1 MTLQGAPPGA
11 VCSLVGSASYLD
23 ELATR
28 KNAGPLVD
36 ELRALHDVYK
46 EHVGELSELCAEQCD
61 LLNRQANFMIHEP
74 GFDPKQTALAT
85 HIYGERI
92 KDVVGRF
99 NRMLSG
105 FDLLGRRIHAASK
118 KIHALDDV

>member
-1 MTLQGAPPGA
+1 M
-11 VCSLVGSASYLD
+11 GSASYLD

-28 KNAGPLVD
+28 KDAGPLVD

-46 EHVGELSELCAEQCD
+46 EHVDELSELCAEQCD
-61 LLNRQANFMIHEP
+61 LLNRQANLMIHEP

-85 HIYGERI
+85 HLYGERI
-92 KDVVGRF
+92 KELVGRLT
-99 NRMLSG
+99 RTISG
-105 FDLLGRRIHAASK
+105 FDLLGRRIHDASK